1 MKTRYHPVAAASIV
15 LCAMLA
21 MPASAQQPKPQYG
34 GELVLTGQLDKTM
47 FPGRNTDAQGM
58 DVYLNS
64 CETLV
69 ELTADR
75 EIRPLLAEGWTA
87 SADKKTVTFKLRQGV
102 QFHDGTCSTPRRSP
116 RCSTRRWPRNSSM

>member
-1 MKTRYHPVAAASIV
+1 MKTRYPLTGAASIA
-15 LCAMLA
+15 LCATLA
-21 MPASAQQPKPQYG
+21 MPLAAQQPKPQYG

-47 FPGRNTDAQGM
+47 FPGRNTDTGGM

-75 EIRPLLAEGWTA
+75 EIRPLLAE
-87 SADKKTVTFKLRQGV
+87 S
-102 QFHDGTCSTPRRSP
+102 
-116 RCSTRRWPRNSSM
+116 